1 MKSFS
6 EQVRD
11 RESCR
16 EYGEKRPGR
25 AQLEAMMRCAGL
37 APSACNSQPWRFY
50 VVNDEKLSPEVA
62 RCTQQLGLNKFTST
76 CPAFIVICEE
86 KARLMKRLL
95 EHVDSQYFSQ
105 IDIGIVTAHL
115 CYAAQEQGLSTCILG
130 CFDEGALKELLGIGD
145 DEKVRLVLCVGYAA
159 REELREKK
167 RKNMDEIFKYFGK
180 EE

>member
-1 MKSFS
+1 
-6 EQVRD
+6 
-11 RESCR
+11 
-16 EYGEKRPGR
+16 
-25 AQLEAMMRCAGL
+25 
-37 APSACNSQPWRFY
+37 
-50 VVNDEKLSPEVA
+50 
-62 RCTQQLGLNKFTST
+62 
-76 CPAFIVICEE
+76 
-86 KARLMKRLL
+86 MKRLL

-130 CFDEGALKELLGIGD
+130 CFDENALKELLGIGD

-167 RKNMDEIFKYFGK
+167 RKDMDELFKYFGK